1 MKTKNRV
8 FLTLTVAICCFASL
22 NSFAQKAF
30 SAEEQSSQLS
40 VGFASEIEETDSIYT
55 EPDVYPEIIGGMQ
68 ALIDNIVYPQ
78 TAKDANKQ
86 GMVFIETV
94 VSKTGSV
101 QSAKVKKGTDP
112 ELDKAALEAV
122 KKLTFKPGSHKGK
135 TVPVSLVIPIR
146 FALDPQ
152 SVKDNLQ
159 QSPSASE
166 KKETTKYVAPEG
178 DILTEADVMPEPIG
192 GIMSIFKDL
201 VYPEEAVTKKIE
213 GKVLVS
219 FVVDEQGNVVNPIV
233 LRGIGYGCDESAV
246 KAVSSA
252 KFTPGKHKGKTVK
265 VKLVLPVMFKLN

>member
-8 FLTLTVAICCFASL
+8 FYTLTVAICCFVSF

-86 GMVFIETV
+86 GMVFIEAI

-101 QSAKVKKGTDP
+101 QSAKVKKGADP
-112 ELDKAALEAV
+112 ELDKAALDAV

-135 TVPVSLVIPIR
+135 KVPVSLVIPIR
-146 FALDPQ
+146 FALDP
-152 SVKDNLQ
+152 SEVKQ
-159 QSPSASE
+159 PAGAE
-166 KKETTKYVAPEG
+166 ETVYEDV
-178 DILTEADVMPEPIG
+178 DVMPEPIG
-192 GIMSIFKDL
+192 GIVNILKDL
-201 VYPEEAVTKKIE
+201 VYPEEAAKNKIE
-213 GKVLVS
+213 GRVMVS
-219 FVVDEQGNVVNPIV
+219 FVVDEKGNVTKPTVIT
-233 LRGIGYGCDESAV
+233 GIGYGCDEAAV
-246 KAVSSA
+246 KALSTA
-252 KFTPGKHKGKTVK
+252 KFTPGKENGKTVK